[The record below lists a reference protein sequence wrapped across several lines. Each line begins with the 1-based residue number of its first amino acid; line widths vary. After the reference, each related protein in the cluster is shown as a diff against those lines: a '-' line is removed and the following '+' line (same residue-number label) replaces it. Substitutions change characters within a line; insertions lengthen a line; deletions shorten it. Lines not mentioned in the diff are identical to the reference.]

1 MTWSELWGKIKDFL
15 TRDIILTSIFKVVI
29 ALIIL
34 FVSFKIINVVTRRIE
49 KRALKK
55 HADKTITKTLMYV
68 LRIVLKI
75 IITTCLIGFV
85 GINTSGITA
94 LITSLGVCVGLAVNG
109 ALSNI
114 AGGVVIILTRP
125 FKVDDYIEAQD
136 YSGTV
141 EEIRLNTT
149 KIVTPDNKVIYIPNG
164 ALSSG
169 TIINYS
175 EKDLRRIEFEF
186 CISYSADFE
195 KAKSIVQKIL
205 VEHPLVKK
213 EIPVFV
219 RMSEHAD
226 SSIKIKAR
234 AWVDNSKY
242 WDLNFDIIETV
253 KKEFD
258 NNNIEIPFN
267 QLDVHVKHD

>member
-1 MTWSELWGKIKDFL
+1 MTWAELWLKIKNFL
-15 TRDIILTSIFKVVI
+15 ISDAIWSSIIKVVI

-34 FVSFKIINVVTRRIE
+34 FISFKTINVITRRIE

-75 IITTCLIGFV
+75 IIATCLIGFV

-94 LITSLGVCVGLAVNG
+94 LITSFGVCVGLAVNG

-175 EKDLRRIEFEF
+175 EKNIRRIEFEF
-186 CISYSADFE
+186 CISYTADFE
-195 KAKSIVQKIL
+195 KAKSIVEKIL
-205 VEHPLVKK
+205 LEHHLVKK
-213 EIPVFV
+213 EIPIFV

-234 AWVDNSKY
+234 AWVDNAKY
-242 WDLNFDIIETV
+242 WDLNFDIIEAV

-267 QLDVHVKHD
+267 QLDVHIKHD